1 MVMRRKDLGPRKALQ
16 NLRKICAKFVHIS
29 RICLKNPR
37 LNFSSRGQLKARAF
51 SAAEIRA

>member
-1 MVMRRKDLGPRKALQ
+1 MVMRGKDLGPRKALQ
-16 NLRKICAKFVHIS
+16 NLRKICAYFTHLS
-29 RICLKNPR
+29 KNPR